1 MVFVGIL
8 VFLGG
13 YGVAI
18 WKGFEIQI
26 RVGSATVSVR
36 QYALRRF
43 FVPGAGK

>member
-1 MVFVGIL
+1 MVLVGLFVC
-8 VFLGG
+8 LGA
-13 YGVAI
+13 YSVAA

-26 RVGSATVSVR
+26 RVGSARVSFQ